1 MQTVYVFADG
11 QSQTAVANVKL
22 KPVRVRLGV
31 TDGIFTEVIEGLDE
45 NDVVVTGSNT
55 PTPTSGGAGGQ
66 NPFGGG
72 GPRGFRG
79 GR

>member
-11 QSQTAVANVKL
+11 QSPTTAANAKL

-31 TDGIFTEVIEGLDE
+31 TDGIFTEVTEGLEE

-55 PTPTSGGAGGQ
+55 PMPTAGAGGGQ

-72 GPRGFRG
+72 GGPRGFRG
-79 GR
+79 R

>member
-11 QSQTAVANVKL
+11 QSPTASAKVKL

-31 TDGIFTEVIEGLDE
+31 TDGIFTEVIEGLNED
-45 NDVVVTGSNT
+45 DVTVTGSNT
-55 PTPTSGGAGGQ
+55 PIPTAAAGGGQ

-72 GPRGFRG
+72 GQRGFRG